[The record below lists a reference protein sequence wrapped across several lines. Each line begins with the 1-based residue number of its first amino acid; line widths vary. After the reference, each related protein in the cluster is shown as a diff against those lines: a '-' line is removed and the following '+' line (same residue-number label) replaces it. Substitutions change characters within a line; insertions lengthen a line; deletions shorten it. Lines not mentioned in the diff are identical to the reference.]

1 MFASMITFGFG
12 IGAGMLMQNYL
23 WAEYFGRRH
32 QGSIRGAV
40 TPITLL
46 FAAAGPPIAGYV
58 RDVTGSYEP
67 VWYVAVGLM
76 VLGALAV
83 GTTPP
88 PRRPVV

>member
-1 MFASMITFGFG
+1 
-12 IGAGMLMQNYL
+12 MLMQNYL
-23 WAEYFGRRH
+23 WAEYFGRRY

-46 FAAAGPPIAGYV
+46 FGAAGPPLAGYV

-88 PRRPVV
+88 PRRPAGAAAH